1 MGVGSDRFRYGMP
14 IRPAIMRCPLPTPH
28 SPLSTR
34 HSPVSS
40 RDSDYPVVVL
50 GGGPAG
56 SAAARLLAGWGHD
69 VVMLARSGG
78 VERALG
84 ESLPPSC
91 VALLGRIGV
100 ANLDAGGFLRSSGNT
115 VWWAG
120 REERAEQFAAGQF
133 GYQVE
138 RAAFDAFLLREAT
151 RAGAD
156 VRAANVTR
164 VELGQP
170 TTITCESD
178 GQSATLEASW
188 VLDCTGR
195 SGIIARAGW
204 RRAEPAARTTAIVGI
219 WERDDAWPTSDPS
232 HTVVESSEEG
242 WAWSVPVSSRRRYVT
257 LMVDPTRT
265 PVATREGLLQA
276 YIDQLGRTRSLA
288 PLVNGAR
295 LLPSVFARDASP
307 YSAHVFARPGVL
319 LVGDAATF
327 VDPLSSFGIKKALAS
342 AWLASVVVHSVLEN
356 QAIVESAL
364 WLFNRREAAMYD
376 SLRRSAAAL
385 ARDASTAHSTS
396 FWDARASAAADP
408 DRTFEPDVGA
418 LRADPA
424 VLRAFEELR
433 NSEDRL
439 RLRPTAIVRRVP
451 QPTVRGNRVSI
462 EDHLVVPGFPD
473 GIRYVRN
480 VDLVLLSELAPA
492 HDGVP
497 HLFDAYNRSA
507 PAVPLP
513 DFLGALSLLIGKG
526 IVEQNPA

>member
-1 MGVGSDRFRYGMP
+1 MNSSDSTNP
-14 IRPAIMRCPLPTPH
+14 I
-28 SPLSTR
+28 
-34 HSPVSS
+34 
-40 RDSDYPVVVL
+40 VVL

-56 SAAARLLAGWGHD
+56 STAARLLASWGHD
-69 VVMLARSGG
+69 VVILARGGG
-78 VERALG
+78 VERTLG

-91 VALLGRIGV
+91 VALLARIG
-100 ANLDAGGFLRSSGNT
+100 AQDLDVGGFLRSSGNT
-115 VWWAG
+115 VRWAG
-120 REERAEQFAAGQF
+120 GDERVESFAAGQF

-138 RAAFDAFLLREAT
+138 RAAFDAFLSRGAAG
-151 RAGAD
+151 AGAD

-170 TTITCESD
+170 TTITCDQD
-178 GQSATLEASW
+178 GTSAMLRASW

-204 RRAEPAARTTAIVGI
+204 RRAEQAARTTAIVGV
-219 WERDDAWPTSDPS
+219 WERDDTWPTADPS
-232 HTVVESSEEG
+232 HTIVESSEEG
-242 WAWSVPVSSRRRYVT
+242 WAWSVPVSRRRRYVT

-265 PVATREGLLQA
+265 QVASREGLLQA
-276 YIDQLGRTRSLA
+276 YLDQLARTRSLA

-295 LLPSVFARDASP
+295 LLPPVFARDASP

-342 AWLASVVVHSVLEN
+342 AWLAAVVVHSVLEN
-356 QAIVESAL
+356 PAIADSAL

-385 ARDASTAHSTS
+385 ARDASATHSTS
-396 FWDARASAAADP
+396 FWEARASSAGDADL
-408 DRTFEPDVGA
+408 TFEPDVAA
-418 LRADPA
+418 LRTDPA

-439 RLRPTAIVRRVP
+439 RLRQTPIVRRVP
-451 QPTVRGNRVSI
+451 QATVRGNRVSI
-462 EDHLVVPGFPD
+462 EDHLVVPDFPD

-492 HDGVP
+492 HEQVP
-497 HLFDAYNRSA
+497 QLFDAYNRSA
-507 PAVPLP
+507 PPVSLP

-526 IVEQNPA
+526 FIEQEPA